1 MDGQVRKVLV
11 EMEKGKPDQNISQ
24 KSFSIKK
31 IKKKNRNRKR
41 KYILAL
47 ISKPCSVL

>member
-31 IKKKNRNRKR
+31 IKKKGQKQKEEMHLGFN
-41 KYILAL
+41 I
-47 ISKPCSVL
+47 